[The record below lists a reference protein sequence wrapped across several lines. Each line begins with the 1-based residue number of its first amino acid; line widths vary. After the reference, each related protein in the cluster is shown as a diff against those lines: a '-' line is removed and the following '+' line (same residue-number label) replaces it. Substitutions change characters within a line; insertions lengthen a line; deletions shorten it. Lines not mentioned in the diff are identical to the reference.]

1 MTNERARAND
11 STQPEFFM
19 AEHEDLATCEQRV
32 QAFCNWFELPDPGLR
47 YDEDGDILIDDVF
60 LRWCK
65 EEAISIDWL
74 ACGDPKGMAVA
85 FRKSRKN
92 EQQIADNLELL
103 DEQELRAIEIG
114 MKAYISGL
122 APLEQTVEAAKQALK
137 EVKKRSRIN

>member
-1 MTNERARAND
+1 MTEQRVCAND
-11 STQPEFFM
+11 SAQPEFFV
-19 AEHEDLATCEQRV
+19 ADYEDLATCEQRV

-85 FRKSRKN
+85 FRKSWRN
-92 EQQIADNLELL
+92 EQQIAENLELL
-103 DEQELRAIEIG
+103 DDQELRAIEIG

-137 EVKKRSRIN
+137 EVKEEAA